1 MKQRDE
7 AAGAPVQIK
16 VNDRRRFD
24 MDGNVREAGEVEGPA
39 GAPEQHPVEGVPP
52 ALPPPDPAE
61 LSRLR
66 AELETAQKELESSRV
81 RVDEL
86 ARAYQAV
93 SQDREEFKARLRR
106 EREQLMDLERGRV
119 AVALLEAV
127 DELDRCL
134 AAAPQDGTPLAQ
146 GVRMIR
152 DVVLQKLQSSGVER
166 LSLVGQPFD
175 PNVAEAADMEVTPNE
190 ADDQRVVAEVQAGYR
205 IKDKVIRPARVKVAR
220 FVAPAQ
226 A

>member
-1 MKQRDE
+1 MSQRDD
-7 AAGAPVQIK
+7 AAGAPIQIK

-24 MDGNVREAGEVEGPA
+24 MDGNVRESDA
-39 GAPEQHPVEGVPP
+39 GA
-52 ALPPPDPAE
+52 ASPPPPQAAEEGALAVDSAE
-61 LSRLR
+61 LTRLR
-66 AELETAQKELESSRV
+66 AELEVAQKDLEASRR

-106 EREQLMDLERGRV
+106 ERDQLIDLERGKV
-119 AVALLEAV
+119 AVALVEAV

-134 AAAPQDGTPLAQ
+134 AAGDTSPLAQ
-146 GVRMIR
+146 GVRLIR
-152 DVVLQKLQSSGVER
+152 DGMLQKLQASGVER

-175 PNVAEAADMEVTPNE
+175 PNVAEAADMEVTPNPE
-190 ADDQRVVAEVQAGYR
+190 DDQRVIAEVQAGYR

-220 FVAPAQ
+220 YVAPAQ

>member
-1 MKQRDE
+1 MSQRDD
-7 AAGAPVQIK
+7 AAGAPIQIK

-24 MDGNVREAGEVEGPA
+24 MDGNVRESDAGAASPPPLRAAEEGALAGESGPA
-39 GAPEQHPVEGVPP
+39 A
-52 ALPPPDPAE
+52 DSAE
-61 LSRLR
+61 LTRLR
-66 AELETAQKELESSRV
+66 AELEVAQKDLEASRR

-106 EREQLMDLERGRV
+106 ERDQLIDLERGKV
-119 AVALLEAV
+119 AVALVEAV

-134 AAAPQDGTPLAQ
+134 AAGDTSPLAQ
-146 GVRMIR
+146 GVRLIR
-152 DVVLQKLQSSGVER
+152 DGMLQKLQASGVER

-175 PNVAEAADMEVTPNE
+175 PNVAEAADMEVTPNPE
-190 ADDQRVVAEVQAGYR
+190 DDQRVIAEVQAGYR

-220 FVAPAQ
+220 YVAPAQ